1 MENSCVFIVV
11 VTLVFL
17 ECPTLCSGINSFN
30 SSTDQD
36 ALLAF
41 KATITSDPYGIL
53 ANNWSTNN
61 TSVCYWIG
69 VSCGIKH
76 QRVTALNFSGF
87 DLGGAV
93 APHLGN
99 LTFLRSLDIS
109 FNNFTGILPD
119 ELSNLRRL
127 KEINVGFNA
136 FAGEIPSW
144 LGILHELQHI
154 YLNNNT
160 FTGSIP
166 PSLFN
171 STSKLLTLDIGYN
184 FLGGNVPQEIGNFS
198 SLETLNLQYNHFT
211 AGSMPHGIFKVS
223 SIRAINL
230 RGCSLSD
237 MLPSDMCNSIPKL
250 KMLYLSRNQLFGQI
264 PPNIYKCRDLED
276 LRLSYN
282 HFDGN
287 IPSEIG
293 SLVNLKILSLVNNS
307 FGGAIPKHLG
317 NITSLNSLYL
327 FENKFTGELPQEL
340 SNLAYL
346 EYFDVSRN
354 VLSGTIPSFMFNIS
368 TLKIMSVQVN
378 HFSGSLPSTIGMG
391 LSLLNLEELY
401 LDHNTLSGAIPN
413 YITNASRLTLLQM
426 HQNSF
431 SGSVPNFGNL
441 RLLQRLRIRENNL
454 TGDFRFLSSLANCQY
469 LQVLQISTNPLNGV
483 LPTSIGNLST
493 SLQDFSA
500 LECNIMGAI
509 PFEIGN
515 LSSLQIL
522 RLNSNQLTGE
532 LPQELRNLAY
542 LEELSVGDNALS
554 GSVPSFMFNI
564 STLKYLDLASNH
576 FSGSLLSTIGMG
588 LSLLNLEELDLRS
601 NRLSGPIPSYIN
613 NASKLTL
620 LQMQNNSFSGYVPN
634 FGNLRLLQKLRIWG
648 NNVTGDLR
656 FLSSLTNC
664 RYLQVLQ
671 ISANPLN
678 GVLPTS
684 IGNLSTSLQE
694 FHAAECNIMGAIPSE
709 IGNLSSLREL
719 VLVSNQLTG
728 FIPTTIGKLKQL
740 QGIYLYDNRL
750 QGYIPPDLCKM
761 RKLVYLS
768 LNGNMLTG
776 PIHECLGE
784 LKTLRLVDLGLNNLN
799 STIPSSF
806 WNLIDL
812 LTLNLSSNNLSGQ
825 ISPDIGSLKVIN
837 SLDLSWNQFSGDIPS
852 SIGNPQSIEF
862 LSLAHNKFEGSIPE
876 SLKDIIN
883 LRLLDLSDNNLSG
896 VIPKSLE
903 SLRYLEYFNVSC
915 NKLEGEIPTGGP
927 FVNFTAQSFI
937 QNSALCGATR
947 FHVPLCVRTHKRSR
961 PKNVFTLLMNYVLP
975 PIIST
980 IILVVIIIVLIR
992 RRRRKHNKVPPPT
1005 NISLGIGWRR
1015 ISYQELVLG
1024 TSAFSETNLLGRG
1037 GFGSVFRGI
1046 LSDGLNVAIKVFNLQ
1061 LEGASKS
1068 FDIESEILSTVRHRN
1083 LIRIIGCCCNT
1094 EFKAL
1099 ILAYMPN
1106 GSLEKWLYSES
1117 YCLDILQRV
1126 KIAIDVALG
1135 LEYLHHDHTF
1145 PVVHCDMKP
1154 SNILLDEDMTAHVAD
1169 FGLSKLFDDGEVVIQ
1184 TNTLATIGYTAPEY
1198 GSEGKVSTNGDVY
1211 SYGIL
1216 LLEMFTMKKPTD
1228 DMFNGE
1234 MSLKNWVGEALLREN
1249 AVHEVVAP
1257 GLLTR
1262 EDQKISTKEQCVS
1275 SVFRLAME
1283 CLAFSPEERINMIQ
1297 IVAALQKIKTTFL
1310 ASNIMR

>member
-1 MENSCVFIVV
+1 MENSCFFVIV
-11 VTLVFL
+11 VTLALL
-17 ECPTLCSGINSFN
+17 EWSTLCSGINSFN

-41 KATITSDPYGIL
+41 KATITADPYGIL
-53 ANNWSTNN
+53 ANNWSANN

-69 VSCGIKH
+69 VSCGIRH
-76 QRVTALNFSGF
+76 QRVTAINFSGF

-127 KEINVGFNA
+127 KEINVGFNS

-184 FLGGNVPQEIGNFS
+184 FLRGNVPQEIGNFS

-237 MLPSDMCNSIPKL
+237 MLPSDMRNSIPKL
-250 KMLYLSRNQLFGQI
+250 KMLYLSWNQLFGQI

-293 SLVNLKILSLVNNS
+293 SLVNLKILSLANNS

-354 VLSGTIPSFMFNIS
+354 VLYGTIPSFMFNIS

-391 LSLLNLEELY
+391 LSLLNLE
-401 LDHNTLSGAIPN
+401 
-413 YITNASRLTLLQM
+413 
-426 HQNSF
+426 
-431 SGSVPNFGNL
+431 
-441 RLLQRLRIRENNL
+441 
-454 TGDFRFLSSLANCQY
+454 
-469 LQVLQISTNPLNGV
+469 
-483 LPTSIGNLST
+483 NLS
-493 SLQDFSA
+493 
-500 LECNIMGAI
+500 
-509 PFEIGN
+509 
-515 LSSLQIL
+515 
-522 RLNSNQLTGE
+522 
-532 LPQELRNLAY
+532 
-542 LEELSVGDNALS
+542 
-554 GSVPSFMFNI
+554 
-564 STLKYLDLASNH
+564 LD
-576 FSGSLLSTIGMG
+576 T
-588 LSLLNLEELDLRS
+588 
-601 NRLSGPIPSYIN
+601 NRLSGAIPSYIN

-620 LQMQNNSFSGYVPN
+620 LQMQNNSFTGYVPN
-634 FGNLRLLQKLRIWG
+634 FGNLRLLQNLQIWG
-648 NNVTGDLR
+648 NNMIGDLR

-664 RYLQVLQ
+664 RYLQKID
-671 ISANPLN
+671 ISRNPLN
-678 GVLPTS
+678 GILPNS
-684 IGNLSTSLQE
+684 IGNLSTFLQE
-694 FHAAECNIMGAIPSE
+694 FHAGDCNIMGAIPSE
-709 IGNLSSLREL
+709 IGNLTSLRRL

-728 FIPTTIGKLKQL
+728 FIPTTVRKLKQL

-750 QGYIPPDLCKM
+750 QGNIPPDLCQM
-761 RKLVYLS
+761 RKLGHLS

-883 LRLLDLSDNNLSG
+883 LRLLDLSNNNLSG

-903 SLRYLEYFNVSC
+903 SLHYLEYFNVSC

-937 QNSALCGATR
+937 QNLALCGATR
-947 FHVPLCVRTHKRSR
+947 FHVPVCVLTHKRSR
-961 PKNVFTLLMNYVLP
+961 TKNVSTLLVNYVLP

-992 RRRRKHNKVPPPT
+992 RRRKHNKVTLPT
-1005 NISLGIGWRR
+1005 DISLGIAWRR
-1015 ISYQELVLG
+1015 ISYQELLRG

-1037 GFGSVFRGI
+1037 GFGSVFKGI

-1061 LEGASKS
+1061 LEGASRS

-1099 ILAYMPN
+1099 ILAYMPS

-1117 YCLDILQRV
+1117 YCLDVLQLV

-1135 LEYLHHDHTF
+1135 LEYLHHGHTF

-1169 FGLSKLFDDGEVVIQ
+1169 FGLSKLFDEGEVVIQ

-1228 DMFNGE
+1228 DMFSGE
-1234 MSLKNWVGEALLREN
+1234 MSLKNWVGEALLQEN
-1249 AVHEVVAP
+1249 AVNEVVAP

-1262 EDQKISTKEQCVS
+1262 EDRQFSAKEQCVS

-1297 IVAALQKIKTTFL
+1297 LVAALQKIKTKFL
-1310 ASNIMR
+1310 ASNRMR